1 MIYIE
6 DLLAE
11 NKRISVRKAYKITSS
26 YSIQSHIYSDNIAD
40 ISKSGLFIETVRSFN
55 IGEEIIISFNMHG
68 YARPFK
74 IKGSIVCSNRQG
86 IGVQYKDVKPYIVER
101 LGALV
106 DRMKRETRSVFNRP
120 FKKYA
125 DNCYIPN
132 LLAPLKIL

>member
-11 NKRISVRKAYKITSS
+11 NKRISVRKAYKITIS
-26 YSIQSHIYSDNIAD
+26 YSIQSRIYSDNIAD
-40 ISKSGLFIETVRSFN
+40 ICKSGLFIETVRSFN
-55 IGEEIIISFNMHG
+55 IGEEIIMSFNMHG
-68 YARPFK
+68 YDRPFK

-86 IGVQYKDVKPYIVER
+86 IGVQYKDVKPYIAER

-106 DRMKRETRSVFNRP
+106 DRMKRETRSVFNRL

-125 DNCYIPN
+125 DNCYIPQVYA
-132 LLAPLKIL
+132 LLQML